1 KTLSGLWLIFIS
13 TPISTFASSAG
24 GGLGGGLQIV
34 QIGEDIIGFLSGPA
48 GIVMITLGIIAGGI
62 SIVFGRQRD
71 QSGYRRLGS
80 AFIGGS
86 IIVAAASL
94 VNFSFSGALIRATTD
109 ENIWSIF
116 RSSMNPPLAASQR
129 CSSSWSWLWVCS
141 WSIFSGYL

>member
-1 KTLSGLWLIFIS
+1 MMNKLKKTLSGLWLIFIS

-80 AFIGGS
+80 ALIGGS

-94 VNFSFSGALIRATTD
+94 VNFFFSGALI
-109 ENIWSIF
+109 
-116 RSSMNPPLAASQR
+116 
-129 CSSSWSWLWVCS
+129 
-141 WSIFSGYL
+141 